1 MSRRL
6 RRKSE
11 SLKTLSPNTL
21 NSNTLGVGGGAEII
35 CIKTY
40 LCSAE
45 TFQGPQQQ
53 PSKQLL
59 LMDLAH
65 PK

>member
-21 NSNTLGVGGGAEII
+21 NSNTLGVGGAEII

-40 LCSAE
+40 LCSGE

-59 LMDLAH
+59 LMDLTH